1 MSQEISKCISIEDV
15 PYSLD
20 KSIVWLEKGNVV
32 DYLRNKKNGYYFVS
46 DGKDDYSVFLD
57 DEFHQYFQLLD
68 DFRNEK
74 IDQIL

>member
-1 MSQEISKCISIEDV
+1 MSQEMSKCVSIKDV

-32 DYLRNKKNGYYFVS
+32 DYQRNRKNGYYFVS
-46 DGKDDYSVFLD
+46 DGKDDYTILLD

-68 DFRNEK
+68 DFRNQK